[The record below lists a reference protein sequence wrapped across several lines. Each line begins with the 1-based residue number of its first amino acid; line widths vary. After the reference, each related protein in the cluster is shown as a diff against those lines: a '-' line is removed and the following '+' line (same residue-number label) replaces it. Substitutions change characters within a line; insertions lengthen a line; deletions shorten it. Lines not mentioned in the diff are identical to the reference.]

1 MDDRL
6 YMVVDYILNH
16 AQDQDVE
23 VILKAVKKRY
33 EDRERKGAMGL
44 KPGQMARE
52 MAGQISQQMGFSR
65 EMIRKTVQDLAR
77 QTIMKNAP
85 ELTPEQVEELTEAWI
100 PEPGQPGKR
109 GGKSGKGNPPELPRD
124 ALMVMVEQFLRY
136 SAGEMPAS
144 EQVRLEEEIPGWKTQ
159 YWERFS
165 PELRQILSLYLKGI
179 MKPEDFEQ
187 ALEALLGE
195 APER

>member
-1 MDDRL
+1 
-6 YMVVDYILNH
+6 
-16 AQDQDVE
+16 
-23 VILKAVKKRY
+23 
-33 EDRERKGAMGL
+33 
-44 KPGQMARE
+44 
-52 MAGQISQQMGFSR
+52 
-65 EMIRKTVQDLAR
+65 
-77 QTIMKNAP
+77 
-85 ELTPEQVEELTEAWI
+85 VEELTEAWI
-100 PEPGQPGKR
+100 PEPGQPGKK

-124 ALMVMVEQFLRY
+124 ALIVMVEQFLRY

-144 EQVRLEEEIPGWKTQ
+144 EQVRLEEEIPGWKTL

-195 APER
+195 APEG